1 MGLFKPLAITLTGF
15 PHLKISF
22 YLISLSGVTA
32 LYLLYPGNYKRFD
45 RNVLRP
51 IRNYRANLRDY
62 NRFQLQ
68 EEFTEF
74 ISEVGRGV
82 AMTIAGK

>member
-1 MGLFKPLAITLTGF
+1 MINRNYFSDQF
-15 PHLKISF
+15 F
-22 YLISLSGVTA
+22 FSGATA

-68 EEFTEF
+68 EEFHEF
-74 ISEVGRGV
+74 LSEVTHGLALTLV
-82 AMTIAGK
+82 GK